1 MKNLKFFGLFLLSLF
16 FCLSDLNAQE
26 ILPWYQNEPG
36 QPRQTNTK
44 LKVLPLIKV
53 QGNKFVNPQGETILF
68 RGIAILKFRVTS
80 LLIHKVKPFYSVE

>member
-26 ILPWYQNEPG
+26 ILPWYQNEPR

-44 LKVLPLIKV
+44 L
-53 QGNKFVNPQGETILF
+53 
-68 RGIAILKFRVTS
+68 
-80 LLIHKVKPFYSVE
+80 